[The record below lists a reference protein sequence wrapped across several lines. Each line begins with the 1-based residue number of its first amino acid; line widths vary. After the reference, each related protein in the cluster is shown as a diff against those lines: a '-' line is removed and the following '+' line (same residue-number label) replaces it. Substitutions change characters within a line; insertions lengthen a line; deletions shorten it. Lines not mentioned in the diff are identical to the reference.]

1 MSRSGSGLAGT
12 EGSTNS
18 LRSVNAKL
26 VKSENVM
33 VTHFRSASTPEPDT
47 GPDKLLP
54 AESFTSSSPFVP
66 VKLWMPGEDEEC
78 DDEDLR

>member
-1 MSRSGSGLAGT
+1 MSKCHGL
-12 EGSTNS
+12 SY
-18 LRSVNAKL
+18 
-26 VKSENVM
+26 
-33 VTHFRSASTPEPDT
+33 FRSESTLEPDT

-54 AESFTSSSPFVP
+54 ADSFTSSSPSVP